1 MMSTFFLQDAFE
13 RVLEKSSHR
22 KSFLVVV

>member
-1 MMSTFFLQDAFE
+1 MSTFFLQDAFE